1 MIMLP
6 LFMECVC
13 IPDPTPVVFTHLW
26 PDKKKK
32 ENTQKENISTFFWT
46 IGSCSCSFPSYNVN
60 LQQQQQLYVCCTV
73 FTFFLCPVVIT
84 QIVVIVL

>member
-32 ENTQKENISTFFWT
+32 ENTQKENISTFFLDNW
-46 IGSCSCSFPSYNVN
+46 
-60 LQQQQQLYVCCTV
+60 QLLVQLPLV
-73 FTFFLCPVVIT
+73 
-84 QIVVIVL
+84 

>member
-32 ENTQKENISTFFWT
+32 RKHPERKYFNIFLDNW
-46 IGSCSCSFPSYNVN
+46 
-60 LQQQQQLYVCCTV
+60 QLLVQLPLV
-73 FTFFLCPVVIT
+73 
-84 QIVVIVL
+84 

>member
-32 ENTQKENISTFFWT
+32 RKHPERKYFNIFF
-46 IGSCSCSFPSYNVN
+46 G
-60 LQQQQQLYVCCTV
+60 QLAAARAAS
-73 FTFFLCPVVIT
+73 PRIT
-84 QIVVIVL
+84 